1 MVPLEWWPLTRDC
14 SIYGF
19 IIVALGLIMLDSLIF
34 WWEALILV
42 LLYGVYLLCKP
53 LNATPTKLVT
63 KR

>member
-1 MVPLEWWPLTRDC
+1 MTRDC